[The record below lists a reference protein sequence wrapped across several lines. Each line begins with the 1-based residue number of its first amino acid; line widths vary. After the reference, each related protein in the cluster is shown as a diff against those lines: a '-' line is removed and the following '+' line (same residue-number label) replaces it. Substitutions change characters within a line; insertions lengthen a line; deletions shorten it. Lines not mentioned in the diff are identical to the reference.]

1 LTALHRFSGAIRLDP
16 ALYSEQDRVWV
27 AANSQPILRRGVPLY
42 YQLGMVGLFWT
53 VSNVSGGTPVDA
65 QWLWLFMPLM
75 IIGLCVVF
83 QTPKRDFHLAGGPY
97 ARTTQGHPVIG
108 TIHLKV

>member
-42 YQLGMVGLFWT
+42 HQLGMAAALDRVRGLVYLAKQFIGAWLGVGMAGLLGF
-53 VSNVSGGTPVDA
+53 
-65 QWLWLFMPLM
+65 QRFMNPRLERPLN
-75 IIGLCVVF
+75 
-83 QTPKRDFHLAGGPY
+83 
-97 ARTTQGHPVIG
+97 
-108 TIHLKV
+108 